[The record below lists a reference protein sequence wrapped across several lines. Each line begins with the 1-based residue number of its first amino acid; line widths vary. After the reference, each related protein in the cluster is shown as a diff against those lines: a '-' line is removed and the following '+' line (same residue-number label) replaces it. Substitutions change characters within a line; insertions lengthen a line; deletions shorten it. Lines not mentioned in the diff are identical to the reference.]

1 MCYLSERV
9 CSSLCLFS
17 HVCSFLVKQTTFN
30 FVMRNT
36 NPDTYYE
43 QRQPREDH
51 GGSADGSDYHQP
63 PLGEGGGQCYFEII
77 PDCVQLRK

>member
-1 MCYLSERV
+1 MKESVLLIV
-9 CSSLCLFS
+9 CFHLCVFL
-17 HVCSFLVKQTTFN
+17 LVKQPKST
-30 FVMRNT
+30 FVMHNT

-51 GGSADGSDYHQP
+51 GGSADGPDHHQP

-77 PDCVQLRK
+77 PGCIQLRK